1 MSLQSLFRF
10 IIKLVKIILIT
21 IHLNCLFNNQLQI
34 NNIMKT
40 KQLLL
45 TIVPMLL
52 MGSFA
57 VGQNAHPEPKT
68 LEIGSQAS
76 DFTLKGVDDKT
87 YTLADFSKSKV
98 LVVVFNCNHCPTAQ
112 AYQDRLNEIYNKYT
126 PKGVALVVISS
137 NSSKSLNLW
146 EQGWSDLGDSFEEM
160 KIRAKDKGFKFPYL
174 YDGDDQKTAI
184 AYGPMATPHA
194 FVFDKDRKLQYVGS
208 IDESMEKGKGEL
220 LKNAIDAILEGR
232 KIEKPVT
239 KVFGC
244 STKWA
249 WKTEGTIKLYKEW
262 AALPVTIENIDTSG
276 IKELIRNKSDKLRL
290 INVWASWCG
299 PCVQEFPDFVIL
311 DRIYR
316 SREFEFVSINAD
328 KLSRKD
334 NVLKFLQKNEASNK
348 NYIFN
353 SDNNYALVEAIDPQ
367 WSGALP
373 YTMLIEQGG
382 KVIYRLQGPINM
394 FEMRKLIAGNR
405 YIDGVK

>member
-1 MSLQSLFRF
+1 
-10 IIKLVKIILIT
+10 
-21 IHLNCLFNNQLQI
+21 
-34 NNIMKT
+34 MKT
-40 KQLLL
+40 RQLFLAIIPIL
-45 TIVPMLL
+45 FTGFSTIALDV
-52 MGSFA
+52 
-57 VGQNAHPEPKT
+57 HPEPKT
-68 LEIGSQAS
+68 LEIGSQAP
-76 DFTLKGVDDKT
+76 DFRLTGVDDKT
-87 YTLADFSKSKV
+87 YSLSDFAKSKV

-112 AYQDRLNEIYNKYT
+112 AYQDRLIDVYNNYT

-160 KIRAKDKGFKFPYL
+160 KIRAKDKSFKFPYL

-194 FVFDKDRKLQYVGS
+194 FVFDKYRKLQYVGS
-208 IDESMEKGKGEL
+208 IDESMEKGKAEL
-220 LKNAIDAILEGR
+220 LRNAIDAILEGR

-244 STKWA
+244 STKWV
-249 WKTEGTIKLYKEW
+249 WKMEGTKKLYKEW
-262 AALPVTIENIDTSG
+262 SELPVKIENIDTSG
-276 IKELIRNKSDKLRL
+276 IKELIKNKSDKLRL

-316 SREFEFVSINAD
+316 SREFEFISINAD
-328 KLSRKD
+328 KLERKD
-334 NVLKFLQKNEASNK
+334 NVLKLLQKNEASNK

-353 SDNNYALVEAIDPQ
+353 SDNNSELVEAIDPQ

-373 YTMLIEQGG
+373 YTLLVEQGG
-382 KVIYRLQGPINM
+382 KVIYRTQGPINM
-394 FEMRKLIAGNR
+394 VEMRKLIVNNR

>member
-1 MSLQSLFRF
+1 
-10 IIKLVKIILIT
+10 
-21 IHLNCLFNNQLQI
+21 
-34 NNIMKT
+34 
-40 KQLLL
+40 
-45 TIVPMLL
+45 
-52 MGSFA
+52 
-57 VGQNAHPEPKT
+57 
-68 LEIGSQAS
+68 
-76 DFTLKGVDDKT
+76 
-87 YTLADFSKSKV
+87 
-98 LVVVFNCNHCPTAQ
+98 
-112 AYQDRLNEIYNKYT
+112 
-126 PKGVALVVISS
+126 
-137 NSSKSLNLW
+137 
-146 EQGWSDLGDSFEEM
+146 
-160 KIRAKDKGFKFPYL
+160 
-174 YDGDDQKTAI
+174 
-184 AYGPMATPHA
+184 
-194 FVFDKDRKLQYVGS
+194 
-208 IDESMEKGKGEL
+208 MEKGNGEL
-220 LKNAIDAILEGR
+220 LRNAIDAVLEGR
-232 KIEKPVT
+232 KIEKLVT

-262 AALPVTIENIDTSG
+262 AALPVQVENIDTSG

-299 PCVQEFPDFVIL
+299 PCVQEFPDFVII

-328 KLSRKD
+328 KLWRKD

-353 SDNNYALVEAIDPQ
+353 SDNNSELVESIDPQ

-394 FEMRKLIAGNR
+394 LEMRKLIVGNR